1 MGNEWLSRMKQFW
14 KSNRVI
20 PVEKPKTASMPV
32 GERNMFEMQMSG
44 NIEDTENTYDF
55 VEISKDKQLAQ
66 KYRVKVIGANSIQ
79 INKASMLDLMIRL
92 AQTTAEDGMPM
103 VTRECVL
110 DYLPNVN
117 KNIIMQYFSKLKEEQ
132 MEKEQAQM
140 LNNQAMAQLQ
150 EVTQIVQQLQAK
162 AQEEEQKQYEQGIKE
177 QGYVEGIAY
186 SQVMQQQMEQEG
198 DLPPELLQEL
208 ADMSDSE
215 LQQII
220 SQYPELLDK
229 ISQ

>member
-1 MGNEWLSRMKQFW
+1 
-14 KSNRVI
+14 
-20 PVEKPKTASMPV
+20 
-32 GERNMFEMQMSG
+32 
-44 NIEDTENTYDF
+44 
-55 VEISKDKQLAQ
+55 
-66 KYRVKVIGANSIQ
+66 
-79 INKASMLDLMIRL
+79 
-92 AQTTAEDGMPM
+92 
-103 VTRECVL
+103 
-110 DYLPNVN
+110 
-117 KNIIMQYFSKLKEEQ
+117 
-132 MEKEQAQM
+132 M
-140 LNNQAMAQLQ
+140 LNNQAMVQLQ